1 MAENTTPTG
10 GWSQIYNSIFEQSI
24 MGIVLCDLE
33 GAILECNP
41 AFCHMVGYTQDEL
54 QHKTVMQ
61 LTHPED
67 WALESK
73 RFPGSSLTMP
83 AGSNFST
90 EKRYLHKDGRIV
102 WAKINATAIRG
113 THNKPVFGFAIVE
126 DITAQKLATDSLRSS
141 EARYRSLFSEMTSG
155 FALHEI
161 ILDADGHPRDY
172 RFLDVNPAF
181 EALTGL
187 HRNTILGKTVREVIP
202 AIEPSWIARYGA
214 VALTGTPASFE
225 DHAVAL
231 QKHFS
236 VHAYS
241 PKSGQFAVIFTDITE
256 LTQARDQLATEKE
269 RLNVTLRSISD
280 GVVAADTAGNVIL
293 VNPVVETWLA
303 QSQQDLIGRPVS
315 TILPL
320 VEAASLHPCAPA
332 IEKAMNEK
340 QPYESRVPLRLMA
353 GDNSNLRVTVT
364 GKPICN
370 SSSSPIGMVFVLRN
384 VTEILRVQEERIRT
398 EKLESLGHLAAGLA
412 HDFNNLLT
420 TLLGNVSLVR
430 SHPQTAPEI
439 LPMLTDAEESVQKA
453 GLLTQ
458 QLLTFAEGGAPIKAE
473 IDVGT
478 LVKEAAEFALHG
490 TTSRLDL
497 RLPGSLWKSA
507 ADPQQLAQAI
517 RNLIVNANQA
527 MPGGGTIHIA
537 AENLL
542 LEDDSPVPLPP
553 GPYLKIAI
561 TDSGVGIPERHLTKI
576 FDPYF
581 TTKQHSSGMGL
592 ATTLSIINNHAGH
605 ITVHSR
611 LGIGT
616 TFDLFLPAITTASS
630 SLPTARIP
638 KNTGGCTRVL
648 IMDDEEAIRNLA
660 TRILTRNGCG
670 ITAVSTGEEALAAYD
685 SARSSDHPFDVVI
698 LDLTIRGGM
707 GGKDTIQRLREI
719 DPAVKAI
726 VSSGYSNDP
735 VLSNYRKYG
744 FRSIVPKPYQAETL
758 IRAVAELTHT
768 PTGA

>member
-1 MAENTTPTG
+1 MAENTTSTG
-10 GWSQIYNSIFEQSI
+10 GWNQIYNSIFEQSI
-24 MGIVLCDLE
+24 MGIALCDLD
-33 GAILECNP
+33 GTILECNP
-41 AFCHMVGYTQDEL
+41 AFCHMLGYTPDEL
-54 QHKTVMQ
+54 RCKTVAQ

-67 WALESK
+67 WALESN
-73 RFPGSSLTMP
+73 RFPGPILTSP
-83 AGSNFST
+83 ARSNFSS

-102 WAKINATAIRG
+102 WANIHATAIRG

-126 DITAQKLATDSLRSS
+126 DITARKLAADSLQTS
-141 EARYRSLFSEMTSG
+141 EAKYRSLFSEMTSG

-161 ILDADGHPRDY
+161 ILDEAGHPCDY

-187 HRNTILGKTVREVIP
+187 HHDSILGRTVREVIP
-202 AIEPSWIARYGA
+202 GIEPSWITRYGA

-241 PKSGQFAVIFTDITE
+241 PKPGQFAAIFTDVTE
-256 LTQARDQLATEKE
+256 LYLARERLATEKE
-269 RLNVTLRSISD
+269 RLSVTLRSIGD
-280 GVVAADTAGNVIL
+280 GVVATDTSGNIIL
-293 VNPVVETWLA
+293 VNRIIESWLA
-303 QSQQDLIGRPVS
+303 QSQQDLIGHPLPAM
-315 TILPL
+315 LPL
-320 VEAASLHPCAPA
+320 VEASGLRPCAPA
-332 IEKAMNEK
+332 IEKALRDK
-340 QPYESRVPLRLMA
+340 QPYAPLIPLRLMA
-353 GDNSNLRVTVT
+353 CDNSDLRVTVT
-364 GKPICN
+364 GNPICD
-370 SSSSPIGMVFVLRN
+370 SSTAFIGMVFVLRN
-384 VTEILRVQEERIRT
+384 VTETLRIQEERIRT

-707 GGKDTIQRLREI
+707 GGKDTIHRLREM
-719 DPAVKAI
+719 DPSVKAI

-735 VLSNYRKYG
+735 VLSNYRQHG

-758 IRAVAELTHT
+758 IRAVTELAQ
-768 PTGA
+768 PSP